1 MTKKICYTIAIII
14 VIITAIIVKVLPNY
28 FYKTGEKYYKQS
40 NYIEA
45 HKNFAKARK
54 LAPTNKDYRY
64 NYVLALAHLKPTIK
78 IQKEMYAIAHDNRY
92 DDSAKRLAENQIETW
107 QMKIVFAYGS
117 NYIEQVPLDTHIL
130 RWNLK
135 TLPLKVSIDFPA
147 GDTLPAY
154 YRAEITK
161 AFYQWQNSTAFIK
174 FTFINNPDDADIVVK
189 FLALPKNNC
198 NEKGCKYVVAY
209 TDPTIKANIL
219 KKMTITL
226 YDKDAYGNYFSDKE
240 LYNTI
245 LHEIGHSLG
254 IMGHSY
260 STDDLMYM
268 SSKETQDKIFTR
280 FRSSFQYI
288 SAKDLNTIRLLYN
301 LEPTITNTPLK
312 EIDNDGLIYAPIVLG
327 NSEEISN
334 QKLEEAKNYIKN
346 APDLPG
352 GYIDLAVAYA
362 QLGKLRDA
370 TENLGKALQLAKT
383 DQDRYVIYYNYAV
396 VYMNNDKPE
405 SALKYAQT
413 AQQINSN
420 EEILDLISN
429 IQHAIST
436 NKKPFKDNFISE

>member
-1 MTKKICYTIAIII
+1 M
-14 VIITAIIVKVLPNY
+14 
-28 FYKTGEKYYKQS
+28 F
-40 NYIEA
+40 
-45 HKNFAKARK
+45 
-54 LAPTNKDYRY
+54 
-64 NYVLALAHLKPTIK
+64 
-78 IQKEMYAIAHDNRY
+78 AIAHDGHQ
-92 DDSAKRLAENQIETW
+92 DSASRLAETQVDTW
-107 QMKIVFAYGS
+107 QMKIFSTYGS
-117 NYIEQVPLDTHIL
+117 NYIEQVPLDTNIL

-135 TLPLKVSIDFPA
+135 TQPLKVSIDFPA

-154 YRAEITK
+154 YRTEITK
-161 AFYQWQNSTAFIK
+161 AFYQWQSSTGFIK
-174 FTFINNPDDADIVVK
+174 FNFINNPSDADIVVK
-189 FLALPKNNC
+189 FLALPKSNC
-198 NEKGCKYVVAY
+198 TERGCKYVVAY
-209 TDPTIKANIL
+209 TDPTIRRNIL

-268 SSKETQDKIFTR
+268 SSRETQDKIFTR

-301 LEPTITNTPLK
+301 LEPDITNTPLN
-312 EIDNDGLIYAPIVLG
+312 EINSEGLIYPPIVLG
-327 NSEEISN
+327 SSEEIGS
-334 QKLEEAKNYIKN
+334 QKLKEAENYIKN

-362 QLGKLRDA
+362 QLGKLRKA
-370 TENLGKALQLAKT
+370 TENLGTALQLAKT
-383 DQDRYVIYYNYAV
+383 EQDKYVIYYNYAV
-396 VYMNNDKPE
+396 VYLNNNNPE

-413 AQQINSN
+413 AQQINN
-420 EEILDLISN
+420 NDEILDLISN

-436 NKKPFKDNFISE
+436 KKKPFKDNFLTE

>member
-1 MTKKICYTIAIII
+1 MSRKIFYTTAI
-14 VIITAIIVKVLPNY
+14 VIVIATAIIVRALPGH
-28 FYKTGEKYYKQS
+28 FYKTGENYYKQS

-45 HKNFAKARK
+45 YKNFANAKR

-64 NYVLALAHLKPTIK
+64 YYVLSLAHLKPTIK
-78 IQKEMYAIAHDNRY
+78 VQKEMFAIAHDGHQ
-92 DDSAKRLAENQIETW
+92 DSASRLAETQVDTW
-107 QMKIVFAYGS
+107 QMKIFSTYGS
-117 NYIEQVPLDTHIL
+117 NYIEQVPLDTNIL

-135 TLPLKVSIDFPA
+135 TQPLKVSIDFPA

-154 YRAEITK
+154 YRTEITK
-161 AFYQWQNSTAFIK
+161 AFYQWQSSTGFIK
-174 FTFINNPDDADIVVK
+174 FNFINNPSDADIVVK
-189 FLALPKNNC
+189 FLALPKSNC
-198 NEKGCKYVVAY
+198 TERGCKYVVAY
-209 TDPTIKANIL
+209 TDPTIRRNIL

-268 SSKETQDKIFTR
+268 SSRETQDKIFTR

-301 LEPTITNTPLK
+301 LEPDITNTSLN
-312 EIDNDGLIYAPIVLG
+312 EINSEGLIYPPIVLG
-327 NSEEISN
+327 SSEEIGS
-334 QKLEEAKNYIKN
+334 QKLKEAENYIKN

-362 QLGKLRDA
+362 QLGKLRKA
-370 TENLGKALQLAKT
+370 TENLGTALQLAKT
-383 DQDRYVIYYNYAV
+383 EQDKYVIYYNYAV
-396 VYMNNDKPE
+396 VYLNNNNPE

-413 AQQINSN
+413 AQQINN
-420 EEILDLISN
+420 NDEILDLISN

-436 NKKPFKDNFISE
+436 KKKPFKDNFLTE